1 MSLRTLLVAVLIACP
16 IVAAQ
21 AADQPLAS
29 WEFNRDG
36 DAEKWYPAHS
46 LAPFEVAGGILKT
59 HATAGDPYM
68 IASEGDAFDLTAN
81 DFQYVE
87 IRLKS
92 DKDGYGEFFW
102 ASTVEGKDAGF
113 VGGKER
119 GFGVRGD
126 GQFHIYRVFPIWQ
139 GRVTR
144 LRFDPPD
151 DANLEI
157 DYIRVMQTPP
167 STHEA
172 TSPRWDF
179 AKDGAGGF
187 IPTSGCTYDA
197 QAGGLK
203 VTMDNENAI
212 LTSSVLDLSAADYAC
227 VTLHFTASAPMQI
240 MLNWSDT
247 TDGNFPGS
255 NVIPVDLSAGE
266 DYVTLHFSDVA
277 AWAGAIKRIAIGVA
291 AKPDDTLTLQSLA
304 FAKQPEGPAKLT
316 VISLSGERS
325 IYATGDKARLVLKVR
340 NDGGETARN
349 VRATLNGADAISL
362 PDLGPG
368 LTAEASWTLAAAKPG
383 LLPVSVKLEAD
394 NAFRAAQAATELIVT
409 EPMPELTATGGKPFA
424 AVRGAGAILGNDKL
438 QLTFAGDPSG
448 FRSARVDLRDGSRT
462 RTMGFLPHLASLAVG
477 DDAAPVSMTLK
488 VVNSKSSAT
497 GASLSMKG
505 TRGPVTVEV
514 TYSVKP
520 GQTWVD
526 IAYRVTSSKPVAIR
540 SFQGPWLWAGEG
552 SFADQQDH
560 AIFPGVEWLVKG
572 ERSST
577 SLDISPPMHVRWA
590 PHPNWITIPSMAI
603 EQDGA
608 IVGLM
613 WDPLQKWD
621 GKLIRPAAAF
631 ASPNFVEMR
640 RNHLL
645 GLFLPSIPDYVKAN
659 SLLAKKAY
667 DLQPGKALTL
677 QASLYAEPRTDI
689 TRASTLWYDRF
700 CGKVG
705 AAPSLPAK
713 PRDYTATIDMCMRA
727 YEKVLWAG
735 ETKGWMPVMGWAPA
749 RDIGIANLYY
759 AAAQVRAGTPD
770 AAAWWARALDVGA
783 GSGDITFALR
793 GHGNTDAALRAIAA
807 GGESAAA
814 SQPADARYAFHPDAQ
829 RQALGPDGGIAV
841 GIAAGP
847 TEGLLRAALA
857 TGDKQALEAGLRG
870 LAFMD
875 QFDVPRASQVW
886 ECPLHSPDILAS
898 GQACRAYLLG
908 YRLTGEE
915 KYLRRAIFWAR
926 TGLPFVYAWQA
937 PEMPPMMKYAT
948 IPIFGA
954 TFYTGSWFGVPVQW
968 NGLDYAYACL
978 ELARYDKSFPWA
990 QIGEGITI
998 AGMNMQSTRA
1008 KDYGCYT
1015 DNWNVV
1021 TNTECVGCMLSPGGI
1036 LANVFRITRK
1046 PSSAGADGVVTPTG
1060 WIAVNG
1066 PAEVSGATLKGDVLT
1081 ARASYL
1087 PGESGVVAILPVTKP
1102 ASVSVDGK
1110 ALEFLA
1116 KGEPAV
1122 GQWTYNAGLNCVSAK
1137 LKFGAQPATIALSGV
1152 RRAEPKAGATEWT
1165 FNTPDDP
1172 LGWTPAHD
1180 LGEPTVEGGILKMS
1194 ITGTDPYCFSPFFA
1208 VPAEKASGF
1217 ALSIR
1222 CTKPGG
1228 QIFWATDVGGGFAP
1242 ERSANFDFPADG
1254 QFHEVTID
1262 LTGNP
1267 EWRGNV
1273 QGLRVDFNDG
1283 PGGTAELQWAK
1294 VVRK

>member
-1 MSLRTLLVAVLIACP
+1 
-16 IVAAQ
+16 VAAQ

-526 IAYRVTSSKPVAIR
+526 IAYRVTSSKGAVAMGGGGFFR
-540 SFQGPWLWAGEG
+540 RPAGSRDLPRRRVAGEG
-552 SFADQQDH
+552 RAVVDVAGHLAADACPLGAPPELDNHPEHGDRAGWRDRRAHVGPAAKVGRQADP
-560 AIFPGVEWLVKG
+560 PGGGLRVAELRGDASQPPAGPLLAVDPRLREGQLAAG
-572 ERSST
+572 E
-577 SLDISPPMHVRWA
+577 
-590 PHPNWITIPSMAI
+590 
-603 EQDGA
+603 E
-608 IVGLM
+608 GL
-613 WDPLQKWD
+613 
-621 GKLIRPAAAF
+621 RPAAR
-631 ASPNFVEMR
+631 E
-640 RNHLL
+640 
-645 GLFLPSIPDYVKAN
+645 
-659 SLLAKKAY
+659 
-667 DLQPGKALTL
+667 
-677 QASLYAEPRTDI
+677 
-689 TRASTLWYDRF
+689 
-700 CGKVG
+700 G
-705 AAPSLPAK
+705 A
-713 PRDYTATIDMCMRA
+713 
-727 YEKVLWAG
+727 
-735 ETKGWMPVMGWAPA
+735 
-749 RDIGIANLYY
+749 
-759 AAAQVRAGTPD
+759 D
-770 AAAWWARALDVGA
+770 AAGQPLRRATDRHYPRVDAMVRPVLREGRGGAVAACQTARLHRDDRHVHARVREGPVGGRDQGLDAGDGLGA
-783 GSGDITFALR
+783 GAGYRHRQSVLCGGAGAGR
-793 GHGNTDAALRAIAA
+793 DARC
-807 GGESAAA
+807 GGMVGESAGRGCG
-814 SQPADARYAFHPDAQ
+814 QWRYHLRSAWP
-829 RQALGPDGGIAV
+829 RQ
-841 GIAAGP
+841 
-847 TEGLLRAALA
+847 
-857 TGDKQALEAGLRG
+857 
-870 LAFMD
+870 
-875 QFDVPRASQVW
+875 
-886 ECPLHSPDILAS
+886 
-898 GQACRAYLLG
+898 
-908 YRLTGEE
+908 
-915 KYLRRAIFWAR
+915 
-926 TGLPFVYAWQA
+926 
-937 PEMPPMMKYAT
+937 
-948 IPIFGA
+948 
-954 TFYTGSWFGVPVQW
+954 
-968 NGLDYAYACL
+968 
-978 ELARYDKSFPWA
+978 
-990 QIGEGITI
+990 
-998 AGMNMQSTRA
+998 
-1008 KDYGCYT
+1008 YGCGSARHR
-1015 DNWNVV
+1015 
-1021 TNTECVGCMLSPGGI
+1021 CGR
-1036 LANVFRITRK
+1036 RIRRCE
-1046 PSSAGADGVVTPTG
+1046 SA
-1060 WIAVNG
+1060 
-1066 PAEVSGATLKGDVLT
+1066 
-1081 ARASYL
+1081 R
-1087 PGESGVVAILPVTKP
+1087 
-1102 ASVSVDGK
+1102 
-1110 ALEFLA
+1110 
-1116 KGEPAV
+1116 
-1122 GQWTYNAGLNCVSAK
+1122 
-1137 LKFGAQPATIALSGV
+1137 
-1152 RRAEPKAGATEWT
+1152 
-1165 FNTPDDP
+1165 
-1172 LGWTPAHD
+1172 
-1180 LGEPTVEGGILKMS
+1180 
-1194 ITGTDPYCFSPFFA
+1194 
-1208 VPAEKASGF
+1208 
-1217 ALSIR
+1217 
-1222 CTKPGG
+1222 
-1228 QIFWATDVGGGFAP
+1228 
-1242 ERSANFDFPADG
+1242 
-1254 QFHEVTID
+1254 
-1262 LTGNP
+1262 
-1267 EWRGNV
+1267 
-1273 QGLRVDFNDG
+1273 
-1283 PGGTAELQWAK
+1283 
-1294 VVRK
+1294 